1 MWQVA
6 DQSYGLLRV
15 FCVCP
20 DEAEGSTLQPHEGA
34 DALDKQGG
42 RLIAHPEKK
51 ITIRCSQYT

>member
-1 MWQVA
+1 MYVFAGRELASGSVWQVA

-34 DALDKQGG
+34 DA
-42 RLIAHPEKK
+42 
-51 ITIRCSQYT
+51 